1 MGILKSDRNSGDVSA
16 LYEFTQ
22 GIAVDARLASQE
34 IAVQRAWAR
43 GLHKIAVLSE
53 KELGLVEKNLGEAQ
67 SLIESNTFEWRVEDE
82 DIHMNLERFA
92 TQSLGELGKKM
103 HWGRSRNDL
112 IATTLRLYARDSLK
126 EVGTQTRALIA
137 ALVTLA
143 EANTEILMPGLTHV
157 QHGQP
162 LRFSHFV
169 LSHAQALVR
178 DLRRLEQAQQEAVSE
193 MPLGSAALAG
203 TPLNISLGEIAQ
215 ELGFAT
221 AAANSYDAV
230 GNRDFLLQ
238 GLNAMSQLAIHLSR
252 LSEDCIYWSST
263 SVGLL
268 QLPKDWSTGSSIMPN
283 KRNPDVPELIRAKS
297 AHILGAANE
306 GAALMKGVPTS
317 YASDLHEL
325 KGVYM
330 RAFDELRASLKVF
343 PPFIVGLKV
352 NKARANEILGRG
364 HILATEIADAL
375 VEKGSSFRDAY
386 KKIAGL
392 VEKAEASGKQVHE
405 VVAAELPE
413 LADRNFSF
421 EKAVEMRRQ
430 SGGTSLEQ
438 VKKQITMLK
447 SL

>member
-1 MGILKSDRNSGDVSA
+1 MGILKSDRNSGDVNA

-22 GIAVDARLASQE
+22 GIAVDARLATQE

-43 GLHKIAVLSE
+43 GLQRIGVVTE
-53 KELGLVEKNLGEAQ
+53 QELGLIERNLGEAQ
-67 SLIESNTFEWRVEDE
+67 ALIESGNFEWRVEDE

-112 IATTLRLYARDSLK
+112 IATTLRLYARDSLQK
-126 EVGTQTRALIA
+126 VSTQTRTLIQG
-137 ALVTLA
+137 LVSLA

-178 DLRRLEQAQQEAVSE
+178 DLRRLENARNEAMSE

-203 TPLNISLGEIAQ
+203 TPLDISLTAIAQ
-215 ELGFAT
+215 ELGFNAP
-221 AAANSYDAV
+221 AANSYDAV
-230 GNRDFLLQ
+230 GNRDFLLE
-238 GLNAMSQLAIHLSR
+238 GLNAMSQLAIHMSR

-263 SVGLL
+263 SVGLM

-283 KRNPDVPELIRAKS
+283 KRNPDVPELIRAKA

-325 KGVYM
+325 KGVFM
-330 RAFDELRASLKVF
+330 RAFDEISASLKVF
-343 PPFIVGLKV
+343 PPFITGLKV
-352 NKARANEILGRG
+352 NTARAQEILGRG

-392 VEKAEASGKQVHE
+392 VEKAEAQGKQVHE
-405 VVAAELPE
+405 IVATELPE
-413 LADRNFSF
+413 LAARSFTF
-421 EKAVEMRRQ
+421 EKAVELRKQ

-438 VKKQITMLK
+438 VKKQISMLK